1 MQHAQSA
8 SRKDGSRFFHLGAST
23 SLCRA
28 SLVCLIDSFVQGLS
42 VVEKSGER
50 VSSENDLVIGNFKS
64 DFKI

>member
-8 SRKDGSRFFHLGAST
+8 SRKDGSRSSRLGAST

-50 VSSENDLVIGNFKS
+50 VSSENDLVTGNFKS